1 MDVLSGDISV
11 MVFKQVVRDGAGDI
25 SIDSRLLSVFLELD
39 GKKTLSTV
47 AQKAGMNMGD
57 MREVISRLL
66 DLNLV
71 EPTVEDVL
79 MLDDDFLDYL
89 NTQLSLAV
97 GPVAEVLVEDEITNM
112 GHIFS
117 QFPASR
123 VAELVEML
131 SSTIKREE
139 KKSAF
144 KLSMVNKIREK
155 GY

>member
-1 MDVLSGDISV
+1 MNVLSGDISV
-11 MVFKQVVRDGAGDI
+11 MVFKQVIRDQAGDI
-25 SIDSRLLSVFLELD
+25 SIDSRFLSVFLELD
-39 GKKTLSTV
+39 GKKTLGTV

-79 MLDDDFLDYL
+79 MIDDDFLDYL

-97 GPVAEVLVEDEITNM
+97 GPVAEVLVEDEIINM
-112 GHIFS
+112 DHSFS

-123 VAELVEML
+123 AAELVEML
-131 SSTIKREE
+131 SSAIKREE
-139 KKSAF
+139 KKSDF
-144 KLSMVNKIREK
+144 KLSMVNKIKEK